1 MRRATRRTLWLLGGA
16 VTLACAL
23 AVALAA
29 SWWRTAPN
37 VDFAQWRQGPPPPT
51 WSTIE
56 RQRTVWRDEGL
67 RRRVQH
73 EFVPLEELPIEV
85 PLAVLV
91 NEDIGFFG
99 HGPLDWGAIWEVIGE
114 WLEGGR
120 LRGASTVSQQ
130 LAKCLFLSPEKTLS
144 RKLSE
149 ARLAWWL
156 ERTLGKRRVLEVYLN
171 VVEFGPGLFGA
182 QAAASRYF
190 GCDGRVLS
198 AEQAAGLAAAVP
210 SPGRD
215 NPSTGTQRWQA
226 RRATILRRMERATWL
241 RQRLERTLPRP

>member
-1 MRRATRRTLWLLGGA
+1 MRPAARRALWLVGGS
-16 VTLACAL
+16 LAL
-23 AVALAA
+23 AGVASIVVAT
-29 SWWRTAPN
+29 WWWTAPA
-37 VDFAQWRQGPPPPT
+37 VDLAQWRDGPPPPT
-51 WSTIE
+51 WAAIE
-56 RQRTVWRDEGL
+56 RQRSMWRDQGL
-67 RRRVQH
+67 RRQVHH
-73 EFVPLEELPIEV
+73 EFVPIEELPV
-85 PLAVLV
+85 DVSLAVLV

-99 HGPLDWGAIWEVIGE
+99 HGPLDWRAIWEVVGE
-114 WLEGGR
+114 WMGGGR

-156 ERTLGKRRVLEVYLN
+156 ERALGKRRVLELYLN

-190 GCDGRVLS
+190 SCDGRVLS

-215 NPSTGTQRWQA
+215 NPSTGTQRWLT
-226 RRATILRRMERATWL
+226 RRANILRRMERATWL
-241 RQRLERTLPRP
+241 RQRLERTLPHR